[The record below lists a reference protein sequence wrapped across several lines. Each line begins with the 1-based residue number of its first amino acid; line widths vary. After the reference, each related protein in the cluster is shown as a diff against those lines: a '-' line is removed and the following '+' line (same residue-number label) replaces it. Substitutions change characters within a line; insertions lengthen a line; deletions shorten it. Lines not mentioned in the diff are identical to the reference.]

1 MSWIREQFT
10 FADLQRLLF
19 RLSERV
25 KAFQGLTPAEIAEL
39 LGSSEKCSFAPGAH
53 IVKEGSVGTHMYII
67 LSGEARVLKSGRD
80 GAVELARLAPADSF
94 GEMSLADN
102 EARSASVVLPVN
114 KKFQPT
120 PSRKSASKN
129 WCSSTP
135 VSATAMQAPLSS
147 TPTAMTGSVPKRL
160 IRWPVKNPGANM
172 PITCHCSTSAA
183 SSNGKPQTCM
193 ASGVAAM
200 SRFITP

>member
-67 LSGEARVLKSGRD
+67 LSGDARVLKSGRD
-80 GAVELARLAPADSF
+80 GEFELARLMPADSF
-94 GEMSLADN
+94 GEMALADN
-102 EARSASVVLPVN
+102 EARSASVVAESECVLVRLN
-114 KKFQPT
+114 DQIIN
-120 PSRKSASKN
+120 SRPEIGLKVYRNIAK
-129 WCSSTP
+129 
-135 VSATAMQAPLSS
+135 VLSS
-147 TPTAMTGSVPKRL
+147 RL
-160 IRWPVKNPGANM
+160 R
-172 PITCHCSTSAA
+172 AA
-183 SSNGKPQTCM
+183 DELL
-193 ASGVAAM
+193 AW
-200 SRFITP
+200 RL